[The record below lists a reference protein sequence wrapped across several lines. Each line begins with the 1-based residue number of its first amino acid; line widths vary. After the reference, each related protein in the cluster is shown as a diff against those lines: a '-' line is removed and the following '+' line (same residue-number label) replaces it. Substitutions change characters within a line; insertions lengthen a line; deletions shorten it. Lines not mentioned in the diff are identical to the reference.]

1 MRILSFS
8 TGITAFDKILH
19 GIMPG
24 DNIVFQ
30 IDSIKDFIPFVHAF
44 CTDKDK
50 LNRKLIYFRFADHI
64 SLLPENIKAEIF
76 QVHPEEGFEYFI
88 DEIFTVIEKYGK
100 GAAYVFDCLSDLAVD
115 WYSDRMVANFFM
127 LTCPYLFD
135 FETETFFSLL
145 RGRHNEYTISSIH
158 NTAQIII
165 DVYNKDEKYYIHPI
179 KVWKRHSP
187 TMYMLHIWDEK
198 KFIPLKKSSA
208 ISEILAE
215 YAQPWVDFT
224 TKIQDI
230 WSKTFNQAYEK
241 LQAHDSG
248 LCGYE
253 DLIPLKEKIIRMIIT
268 RDPKLLVIANEFF
281 ELEDL
286 LNIGRRIIGTGLIG
300 GKSVGMLLAQAI
312 LKKKNSNWN
321 DKLERHD
328 SFFIGSDVFYTYLV
342 VNKCWW
348 LRHKIRKSEDFKELA
363 SQGREIL
370 ENGVFPNEIIDQ
382 FRYMLNYFGQSPII
396 VRSSSLLEDAYGNAF
411 SGKYDSIFIANQGTP
426 EERLE
431 NLINAVKQVY
441 KSTLS
446 EDALCYRLNRNLL
459 DKDEQ
464 MAILVQRVSGTPYGD
479 YFYPQLAGVGYS
491 YNPFVWNKEIKPDA
505 GLIRLVFGL
514 GTRAV
519 ERYDD
524 DYTRIVALSAP
535 DRRPESSLLDM
546 RKYNQR
552 KIDILNLK
560 ENIFITK
567 YFDELILESNNFP
580 IDFFGSRDYDIE
592 KKLRD
597 LGKSRPFYFLDLDKK
612 ILKSSLVKDLQEI
625 LNSLAKTY
633 EYPVDIEFTVNFLDE
648 DNYKIYVL
656 QCRPFQVK
664 SKLEKVKEPKNIKP
678 ENIIMKSNGPII
690 GNGIVENIDRLIYV
704 VPELYG
710 KLANPERHKIAR
722 LIGKLNGLQE
732 EDKSKIIFL
741 AGPGRWATSSP
752 SLGVPVVFQE
762 MNTVSVICEIAEM
775 HKNLVPSIS
784 LGTHFF
790 NDLVECDM
798 LYLAIDP
805 KIEGTILNKQRIYQ
819 MKNDLPKLLP
829 EEEKYK
835 DFIKVIDCNSE
846 SNKPKMRFYADSVK
860 QIAILYLE
868 L

>member
-1 MRILSFS
+1 MKILSFS

-19 GIMPG
+19 GVMPG

-44 CTDKDK
+44 CIDKDK
-50 LNRKLIYFRFADHI
+50 QNRKLIYFRFADHI
-64 SLLPENIKAEIF
+64 SLIPENVKAEIF
-76 QVHPEEGFEYFI
+76 EVHPERGFENFI

-145 RGRHNEYTISSIH
+145 RSRHSENTVLRIH
-158 NTAQIII
+158 HTAQIII
-165 DVYNKDEKYYIHPI
+165 DVYHKEEKYYIHPI

-187 TMYMLHIWDEK
+187 TMYMLHVWNEN
-198 KFIPLKKSSA
+198 KFTPMKKSSE

-230 WSKTFNQAYEK
+230 WTKTFNQAYEI
-241 LQAHDSG
+241 LEQLESG
-248 LCGYE
+248 TCKYE
-253 DLIPLKEKIIRMIIT
+253 DLTPLKEKIIRMIIT
-268 RDPKLLVIANEFF
+268 REPKLFVLAKEYFD
-281 ELEDL
+281 LEDL
-286 LNIGRRIIGTGLIG
+286 LNIGKRIIGTGLIG

-312 LKKKNSNWN
+312 LKKSDPKWH

-342 VNKCWW
+342 VNNCWW
-348 LRHKIRKSEDFKELA
+348 LRYKIRKNEDFKDLA
-363 SQGREIL
+363 AQGRDVL
-370 ENGVFPNEIIDQ
+370 EHGQFPNEIIEQ
-382 FRYMLNYFGQSPII
+382 FRNMLNYFGQSPII

-411 SGKYDSIFIANQGTP
+411 SGKYESIFIANQGTP
-426 EERLE
+426 KERLD
-431 NLINAVKQVY
+431 NFINAVKQVY

-446 EDALCYRLNRNLL
+446 EKALYYRLGRNLL

-479 YFYPQLAGVGYS
+479 YFYPQLSGVGYS
-491 YNPFVWNKEIKPDA
+491 YNPFVWNNDIKPEA
-505 GLIRLVFGL
+505 GLIRVVFGL

-535 DRRPESSLLDM
+535 DRRPESSSEDK

-552 KIDILNLK
+552 KIDALNLK
-560 ENIFITK
+560 YNVFITN
-567 YFDELILESNNFP
+567 YFDKLILESNNFP
-580 IDFFGSRDYDIE
+580 IDIFGSRDFDME
-592 KKLRD
+592 KKLRN
-597 LGKSRPFYFLDLDKK
+597 LGTERQYYFLDLDKK
-612 ILKSSLVKDLQEI
+612 ILKSQIVKDLQEI
-625 LNSLAKTY
+625 LHTLAEVY
-633 EYPVDIEFTVNFLDE
+633 NYPVDIEFTVNFVD
-648 DNYKIYVL
+648 DTSYRIYVL

-664 SKLEKVKEPKNIKP
+664 SKLEKIEEPKDIKS
-678 ENIIMKSNGPII
+678 ENIIMKSIGPII
-690 GNGIVENIDRLIYV
+690 GNGIVGNIDRLIYV
-704 VPELYG
+704 VPESYG
-710 KLANPERHKIAR
+710 KLSNQERYQIAR
-722 LIGKLNGLQE
+722 IIGKLNDLQKQ
-732 EDKSKIIFL
+732 DNNKIILL

-752 SLGVPVVFQE
+752 SLGVPVAFQE
-762 MNTVSVICEIAEM
+762 INTISIICEIAEM
-775 HKNLVPSIS
+775 HEDLVPNIS

-790 NDLVECDM
+790 NDLVESDM

-805 KIEGTILNKQRIYQ
+805 KVPGSILNKKKILQ
-819 MKNDLPKLLP
+819 MENDLPKLLP
-829 EEEKYK
+829 EAEKYR
-835 DFIKVIDCNSE
+835 DIIKVFQNSNQVRE
-846 SNKPKMRFYADSVK
+846 PKMQFYADPVK
-860 QIAILYLE
+860 QIAILFLE
-868 L
+868 